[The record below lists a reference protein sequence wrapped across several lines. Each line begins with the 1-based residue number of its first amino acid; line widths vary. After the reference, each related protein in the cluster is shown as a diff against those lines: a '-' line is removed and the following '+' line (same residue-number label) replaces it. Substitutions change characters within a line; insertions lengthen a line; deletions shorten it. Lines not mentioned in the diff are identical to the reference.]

1 MTKAVTPPDDAQYL
15 ICKYGMY
22 YRANAQGYTGS
33 VAEAGRY
40 TLAEAIRHSHPNG
53 PDGPRDGM
61 SYKVA
66 PIVTVE
72 GVTKA
77 VTPNSIVRIRVTSMH
92 ESCNRTTF
100 YVELTTDE
108 GFTMT
113 PCGHATGSDYTDGQ
127 GLTIE
132 EARDRAVT
140 DAGTW
145 GDFLR
150 ITPEPLIM
158 DGVEIMPR
166 VPMDLYTTRRVL
178 AERGQATVD

>member
-1 MTKAVTPPDDAQYL
+1 MKNQ
-15 ICKYGMY
+15 
-22 YRANAQGYTGS
+22 
-33 VAEAGRY
+33 
-40 TLAEAIRHSHPNG
+40 PN
-53 PDGPRDGM
+53 
-61 SYKVA
+61 K
-66 PIVTVE
+66 
-72 GVTKA
+72 
-77 VTPNSIVRIRVTSMH
+77 IVRVRVTSMW

-113 PCGHATGSDYTDGQ
+113 PCGHATGSDYTNGE

-150 ITPEPLIM
+150 ITPEPFM
-158 DGVEIMPR
+158 VDGAEIKPS
-166 VPMDLYTTRRVL
+166 VPLNFYTTRREL
-178 AERGQATVD
+178 AKRREQETR